1 MADRVADHVGALVRC
16 LSLHLNRKVTGVIA
30 VLLNHQGA
38 GSLGAIAGF
47 AIAVLFAWRF
57 LRPSPGRRASD
68 RRKRGAA
75 LSTSRLAGGLEPSGS
90 RGLVPTGPS
99 NDTVAVEAITS
110 PAELSLGK
118 TVKQRLGGCGK
129 ITCQLLGVILEEKTP
144 EELQKHATVRLSVLQ
159 IVEEISKY
167 FDLFLMETV
176 LDDESEEKVL
186 SALENA
192 GIFQNGSLIKD
203 KVLFCSTDIGRKS
216 FVRQLEADWHIDT
229 NLEIISQLSRFIR
242 FQLYISEIDSGQ
254 IPRNVSTSTS
264 LECFFS

>member
-1 MADRVADHVGALVRC
+1 MADRVADHVEALVRC

-30 VLLNHQGA
+30 VLFNHQGA

-75 LSTSRLAGGLEPSGS
+75 PSTSRLAGGLEPSGS

-110 PAELSLGK
+110 PAE
-118 TVKQRLGGCGK
+118 RLGGCGK

-254 IPRNVSTSTS
+254 VPRNVSTSTS
-264 LECFFS
+264 LERFFS

>member
-1 MADRVADHVGALVRC
+1 MVDRVADHVGALVRC

-30 VLLNHQGA
+30 VLLNQQACLNPTEFPVDLLLHDLGA

-47 AIAVLFAWRF
+47 AIAVLFAWMF
-57 LRPSPGRRASD
+57 LRPSPGRQAND
-68 RRKRGAA
+68 RRKRWAA
-75 LSTSRLAGGLEPSGS
+75 PSTSRLAGGLEPSGS
-90 RGLVPTGPS
+90 GGLVPTGS
-99 NDTVAVEAITS
+99 LNGTVAVEAITS
-110 PAELSLGK
+110 PAEVDISLSLGQI
-118 TVKQRLGGCGK
+118 VKQRLGGCGK
-129 ITCQLLGVILEEKTP
+129 ITCQLLGVILDEKTP

-203 KVLFCSTDIGRKS
+203 KVYWF
-216 FVRQLEADWHIDT
+216 
-229 NLEIISQLSRFIR
+229 
-242 FQLYISEIDSGQ
+242 
-254 IPRNVSTSTS
+254 
-264 LECFFS
+264 

>member
-75 LSTSRLAGGLEPSGS
+75 PFTSRLAGGLEPSGS
-90 RGLVPTGPS
+90 RELVPTGPS
-99 NDTVAVEAITS
+99 NDTVAVEAIT

-118 TVKQRLGGCGK
+118 TVKQRLGGYGK

>member
-1 MADRVADHVGALVRC
+1 MADRVADHAGALVRC

-90 RGLVPTGPS
+90 RELVPTGPS
-99 NDTVAVEAITS
+99 NDTVAVEAIAS
-110 PAELSLGK
+110 PAE
-118 TVKQRLGGCGK
+118 RLGGCGK

-144 EELQKHATVRLSVLQ
+144 QELQKHATVRLSVLQ
-159 IVEEISKY
+159 IVEKISKY

-264 LECFFS
+264 LERFFS